1 MTDFVWKYFGILE
14 WLLVLEL
21 VILMATG
28 FFYQV
33 AKMIARQD
41 RRDPLVLFYR
51 VFWQSFF
58 SSVSSVKDI
67 DLMIAE
73 SMARDAGLTAGGRLG
88 DTEVSRLDAPDLQ
101 DLDALATLD
110 APAPASDAPPTA
122 RPIGRTGGED
132 DPRLRSED
140 EEKKPNAGAV
150 KPPAAESR
158 ESRFARK
165 QKESRQSAPPA
176 PRKRNREE
184 EAPEQKRAVTSRFN
198 VRIVGF
204 AKADRIV
211 GRDAG
216 EIVVETVHAPED
228 GQANGKIIELLS
240 ERIGVRPYQVSL
252 VGGHYKVRKTL
263 QVAGLD
269 QPTLDQR
276 LQTL

>member
-1 MTDFVWKYFGILE
+1 MTEFVWKHFGILE
-14 WLLVLEL
+14 WLLVLQL
-21 VILMATG
+21 VVLMAAG

-33 AKMIARQD
+33 AKLIARQD

-51 VFWQSFF
+51 VFWRSFF
-58 SSVSSVKDI
+58 SPVSSVKQI
-67 DLMIAE
+67 DLMMAE
-73 SMARDAGLTAGGRLG
+73 SMARDLGLAAGGRMGEQQL
-88 DTEVSRLDAPDLQ
+88 SQLDAPDLG
-101 DLDALATLD
+101 DLDALRTPD
-110 APAPASDAPPTA
+110 APTPAEPPTA
-122 RPIGRTGGED
+122 KPIGRTGAED
-132 DPRLRSED
+132 DPRLRSDD
-140 EEKKPNAGAV
+140 EVKKPNAGAI
-150 KPPAAESR
+150 KPAASESR

-165 QKESRQSAPPA
+165 QRESRQAAPA
-176 PRKRNREE
+176 PKKRDRDEE
-184 EAPEQKRAVTSRFN
+184 PEERRAQTSRFK

-211 GRDAG
+211 GQEAG

-269 QPTLDQR
+269 QPTLEQR